1 MTRWQDPHGN
11 TWTQLGTGAV
21 TGKAL
26 MLNPA
31 TGQTVALTA
40 DKLDDWQQLDELDG
54 QHTLFPDGDDAA

>member
-54 QHTLFPDGDDAA
+54 QLDMFDGGDDAA